1 MNTNTMELNLNEMEM
16 INGGWS
22 WKAFVPGAVI
32 GGIGG
37 LVIGA
42 VSGGIPGAIIGT
54 VGGAVVGGVITSV
67 GCGDV
72 VK

>member
-1 MNTNTMELNLNEMEM
+1 MNTNTVELNLNEMEM

-37 LVIGA
+37 LVAGA
-42 VSGGIPGAIIGT
+42 VSAGIPGAVIGT
-54 VGGAVVGGVITSV
+54 VAGAVVGGVITAIE
-67 GCGDV
+67 CDV
-72 VK
+72 PQK